1 MSKPN
6 KQAKQARGNKGKDNK
21 KIKEKKFNDIN
32 DNINISELVKPFLK
46 KGIPEQDILRILS
59 EITTSLVKEAI
70 RKASKEL
77 IKEESRKI
85 SEIIKITEEGI
96 LIPSIFTKEL
106 SVLEA
111 IIKFLRE
118 NKNLR
123 YSEIAKLIN
132 RDPRSVWL
140 TYKRAI
146 KKRKEPLIID
156 ESLRIPISIF
166 SNKEFL
172 GLSPLQV
179 ITFYLHDHQKLS
191 FSRISS
197 ILKKNYTTI
206 YTSYSRAVEKL
217 NQTKQGKKQKEENG
231 R

>member
-6 KQAKQARGNKGKDNK
+6 KQARQAREEKQARGEYEKVEKLNLKDSII
-21 KIKEKKFNDIN
+21 KIVLTLLEQGF
-32 DNINISELVKPFLK
+32 SEEEIIKYT
-46 KGIPEQDILRILS
+46 S
-59 EITTSLVKEAI
+59 EITSSLVRDVVEKL
-70 RKASKEL
+70 SKERTKERELKL
-77 IKEESRKI
+77 IKEERLTTKESR
-85 SEIIKITEEGI
+85 EV
-96 LIPSIFTKEL
+96 LIPNIFTREL
-106 SVLEA
+106 SVLEV

-118 NKNLR
+118 DKNLR

-217 NQTKQGKKQKEENG
+217 RQTKQGEKQKEENG